1 MPPIQTVKIIKNI
14 SFVPNGA
21 DGKTKDI
28 LSTSLNPRFLPFE
41 FNLAQI
47 ENQWGEKG
55 IK

>member
-1 MPPIQTVKIIKNI
+1 MLPIQTVKIGKII

-28 LSTSLNPRFLPFE
+28 LSTSLNRRFLPFQ

-47 ENQWGEKG
+47 ENQ
-55 IK
+55 

>member
-1 MPPIQTVKIIKNI
+1 MLPIQTVKIGKII

-47 ENQWGEKG
+47 ENQ
-55 IK
+55 

>member
-28 LSTSLNPRFLPFE
+28 LSTSLNPRFYRLS
-41 FNLAQI
+41 LI
-47 ENQWGEKG
+47 WHR
-55 IK
+55 